1 MFQDMSQS
9 PQVKQ
14 SFISSETDLVCK
26 LPHETWDFRKLEN
39 IIQTSN

>member
-1 MFQDMSQS
+1 MSES

-14 SFISSETDLVCK
+14 SFISSETDLVYK

-39 IIQTSN
+39 IIQISN